1 MRNFSNWLET
11 LLKSVKYDEEKNALT
26 VKFVAV
32 DVDGE
37 IVIFLAAVEK
47 NFSRLQTEALLETL
61 DFAFALFLGI
71 AFELIK
77 RKMLRV

>member
-1 MRNFSNWLET
+1 M
-11 LLKSVKYDEEKNALT
+11 
-26 VKFVAV
+26 KFVAV

-47 NFSRLQTEALLETL
+47 NFSRLQTGALLETL